1 MAQRPVS
8 PILDSAP
15 ETHYGADYIWVGSS
29 LSYYSMQD
37 EWLLTSVSMN
47 ESSAAPTLG
56 EVRCQMPP
64 ILVIGGTG
72 HVGAALCN
80 FLVDRGHPV
89 TASSRSAHPAFESSA
104 ISRIRMDVTD
114 LTDSAPLAP
123 SATAIIC
130 PWVDDSTKGKHS
142 WIGYLLKRLAGT
154 GTTSVVYFS
163 TMWVYGATAEGLLTE
178 STPTDP
184 TGAYAAAH
192 LHNESVLTDC
202 AQGLGLGVSI
212 LRMANLVG
220 PDPFYRTRSKVSFA
234 HELVEMAVTDRAI
247 VLRSPPSTPRN
258 LLTRTLLHHD
268 LSVLLDRRA
277 KVGRVDVFNLGSGS
291 TITMVGLARQVADL
305 AERYHGRPV
314 KVEHPEESV
323 AQPAFQ
329 LDTTRIRTLAGPGT
343 DDLAAELQL
352 VLEDI
357 VQSHQPVSRTRE
369 P

>member
-1 MAQRPVS
+1 MSGPEASPTSHDEPDQR
-8 PILDSAP
+8 
-15 ETHYGADYIWVGSS
+15 
-29 LSYYSMQD
+29 
-37 EWLLTSVSMN
+37 
-47 ESSAAPTLG
+47 
-56 EVRCQMPP
+56 PP

-80 FLVDRGHPV
+80 FLLERGYPV
-89 TASSRSAHPAFESSA
+89 TAASRSDHPVFLSPA
-104 ISRIRMDVTD
+104 IGRIRLDVTD
-114 LTDSAPLAP
+114 LTDTAPLPP
-123 SATAIIC
+123 SATAVIC
-130 PWVDDSTKGKHS
+130 PWVDGSGGAGS
-142 WIGYLLKRLAGT
+142 RWIGHLLKRLAGT

-184 TGAYAAAH
+184 TGPYAAAH

-202 AQGLGLGVSI
+202 AQDLGLGVSI

-277 KVGRVDVFNLGSGS
+277 EVGRVDVFNLGSGS

>member
-1 MAQRPVS
+1 VAQRPVS

-29 LSYYSMQD
+29 LSYHSMQD

-56 EVRCQMPP
+56 AVRCQMPP

-130 PWVDDSTKGKHS
+130 PWIDDSNGVEPS
-142 WIGYLLKRLAGT
+142 WIGHLLKRLTDAGT
-154 GTTSVVYFS
+154 SSVIYFS
-163 TMWVYGATAEGLLTE
+163 TIWVYGSQAEGLLTE
-178 STPTDP
+178 STPTAP
-184 TGAYAAAH
+184 GGSYATAH
-192 LHNESVLTDC
+192 LRNESVLANCTHE
-202 AQGLGLGVSI
+202 LGLDVAI
-212 LRMANLVG
+212 LRMANLIG
-220 PDPFYRTRSKVSFA
+220 PDPFYRSRSKVSFA
-234 HELVEMAVTDRAI
+234 HELVEMAVRDKVI
-247 VLRSPPSTPRN
+247 LLKSPPSTPRN

-268 LSVLLDRRA
+268 MAGLLDRA
-277 KVGRVDVFNLGSGS
+277 ATQGRVETFNLGGGS
-291 TITMVGLARQVADL
+291 TTTMAGLARQVADI
-305 AERYHGRPV
+305 AESYDGVPV
-314 KVEHPEESV
+314 QVEHSDELI
-323 AQPAFQ
+323 AQPTFH
-329 LDTTRIRTLAGPGT
+329 LDTTRIRTLTGQGIDNLT
-343 DDLAAELQL
+343 AELEL
-352 VLEDI
+352 VMKDI
-357 VQSHQPVSRTRE
+357 VQSHIPADRTRE